1 MKAWSNRIAITLI
14 ILFIVNE
21 FFHIPYAEQIIPVLT
36 VAIILISLLYSSGLT
51 RMFVIIMLV
60 IGSIILIVQG
70 EPVDVWRDGITR
82 NLALVCLI
90 IIVPILSIPINLGNY
105 NDHLAGFASRF
116 NKKPHLLFLFIS
128 GTFSLLGPITNMGSI
143 YIIHSMLSKLKLPAE
158 LLGRVYARGFSSVN
172 TWSPYF
178 ASVFL
183 VVYSLGIPI
192 STFLPFGLLLSFLQV
207 TTSNVLFA
215 FREVHTVHLEKFENG
230 EPGNPRRL
238 YELLIVILILIGTIF
253 VLEPAIDLNAS
264 VLIILTVVI
273 FAFGWSFYL
282 KMPKYFMKGAN
293 SFRQNLLPGGANEI
307 GMMLTAGF
315 FGVVLSK
322 TVISNYINSWWSG
335 FADVSV
341 LFFIFMTIFLIGLL
355 SFLGVHQI
363 VTISSIIASVSHES
377 LGIHD
382 MTMAMTLLSSWIIAT
397 TISPV
402 TPLNVIVSNILS
414 VNVFKII
421 RWNFL
426 YTVTILAVHTIA
438 IYIVHLL
445 L

>member
-1 MKAWSNRIAITLI
+1 MKAWSNRITLLLI
-14 ILFIVNE
+14 LLFIFNE
-21 FFHIPYAEQIIPVLT
+21 FFPIHVVGFVIPILT
-36 VAIILISLLYSSGLT
+36 AAVILISMLYSRGLT
-51 RMFVIIMLV
+51 RIFVIIMLV
-60 IGSIILIVQG
+60 IGIVILVVQR
-70 EPVDVWRDGITR
+70 EPVDVWMDGITK
-82 NLALVCLI
+82 NLALICLI
-90 IIVPILSIPINLGNY
+90 IVTPVLSIPINLGNY
-105 NDHLAGFASRF
+105 SLHLANFASRF

-128 GTFSLLGPITNMGSI
+128 GTFSVLGPITNMGSI

-158 LLGRVYARGFSSVN
+158 FLGRVYARGFSSVN

-183 VVYSLGIPI
+183 VVFSLGIPI
-192 STFLPFGLLLSFLQV
+192 SIFLPFGLLLSFLQV
-207 TTSNVLFA
+207 ATSNLLFS
-215 FREVHTVHLEKFENG
+215 FKEIHTIRLAPIENG
-230 EPGNPRRL
+230 EVENPGRL

-253 VLEPAIDLNAS
+253 IVEPILNVNTS
-264 VLIILTVVI
+264 VLIILTVVL
-273 FAFGWSFYL
+273 FAVGWSFYL
-282 KMPKYFMKGAN
+282 KMPKNFLKGAN

-307 GMMLTAGF
+307 SMMMTAGF

-322 TVISNYINSWWSG
+322 TVISNYIDSWWSG
-335 FADVSV
+335 FASISI
-341 LFFIFMTIFLIGLL
+341 LLFIFLTIFLIGLL

-363 VTISSIIASVSHES
+363 VTISSIIASVSHQD

-382 MTMAMTLLSSWIIAT
+382 ITMAMTLLSGWIIST

-402 TPLNVIVSNILS
+402 TPLNAIISNVLT
-414 VNVFKII
+414 VNIFKII

-426 YTVTILAVHTIA
+426 YTVMILGVHTCV